1 MTQEQLGYL
10 YESAKLRI
18 EAHPEYAEKQRV
30 IIQKCRIYE
39 SEREALE
46 AAIKLPEEDMA
57 SCVIWAEIEKD
68 EEYYRVKTNCWLL
81 TYTGDAIKA
90 AEYLGMADMYNSERI
105 QDIIRNNAKID

>member
-1 MTQEQLGYL
+1 MTQEQLGHL
-10 YESAKLRI
+10 YESAKLRM
-18 EAHPEYAEKQRV
+18 EAHPEYAEKQRK
-30 IIQKCRIYE
+30 IIRNCHVYE

-46 AAIKLPEEDMA
+46 AAIKLPEDDLEC
-57 SCVIWAEIEKD
+57 CVIWAKIEKD